1 MNAQC
6 HDANPRLRS
15 TATRIRMGGTC
26 FAAVVFMFMAEAAG
40 ADGPLP
46 FPDWPQLLSH
56 SEIGEQNQ
64 VHRRSLETE
73 LDRQSGSREFGTSV
87 SEPVGSGVQE
97 QAVGTAPTSP
107 GANEAQDNS
116 LPIRQ
121 EAVAQSILEVDAE
134 APDQFPSQLIQPE
147 SAPLHPDPV
156 TDSKVRILEVS
167 GLLARQSEI
176 SESIIMMERQLRQ
189 AELLNKLMGLRG
201 PETPIEIAPGRFETF
216 SDTPAGRRLAYEI
229 EESEITARIR
239 ILELRLK
246 EEDLTK
252 ALSAPV
258 RAVPVIAAAQSP
270 EELQVPVILRKPT
283 YSLLEILGRN
293 DSYSAIV
300 DVGGKG
306 IMVEAGEALP
316 DGSEVRSI
324 SPDGMVI
331 FRDGNI
337 VELRIND

>member
-1 MNAQC
+1 
-6 HDANPRLRS
+6 
-15 TATRIRMGGTC
+15 
-26 FAAVVFMFMAEAAG
+26 
-40 ADGPLP
+40 
-46 FPDWPQLLSH
+46 
-56 SEIGEQNQ
+56 
-64 VHRRSLETE
+64 
-73 LDRQSGSREFGTSV
+73 
-87 SEPVGSGVQE
+87 
-97 QAVGTAPTSP
+97 
-107 GANEAQDNS
+107 
-116 LPIRQ
+116 
-121 EAVAQSILEVDAE
+121 
-134 APDQFPSQLIQPE
+134 
-147 SAPLHPDPV
+147 LHPDPV

-189 AELLNKLMGLRG
+189 AELLNKLMVLRG

-258 RAVPVIAAAQSP
+258 RAAPVIPAAQSP

-293 DSYSAIV
+293 GSYSAIV

-337 VELRIND
+337 VELRINRTEECTQVLEVSVRRRLRNLLDTVRLNKTIQHGLNEHCSEKNWGQLVVNAQLNGFQYLAALELLYAVFVLRNQ